1 MKIALDLSKELNLN
15 DVIFLSETNANM
27 RKTWKIE
34 REMTNIMI
42 RQTENHN
49 TPTKREKY
57 VNMVVDFTDDMIS
70 FLIDILDLNP
80 LEYKKILYDETSY
93 FDCLNATTKI
103 TGAMLHV
110 EPITTNG
117 DDDFNLQQYKNQLK
131 ERYFFLDN
139 AVKDF
144 DYNELQIMTNLH
156 IAPGDFEQENYYR
169 LMEVLSALSSEERP
183 MTGAGFLKS
192 LNVNKDKIN
201 DTLKGN
207 VK

>member
-1 MKIALDLSKELNLN
+1 MKIALDLSEELNLN

-42 RQTENHN
+42 RQAENHN
-49 TPTKREKY
+49 TPAKREKY
-57 VNMVVDFTDDMIS
+57 VNMVADFTDDMIA

-80 LEYKKILYDETSY
+80 LIYKELLYEETSY

-110 EPITTNG
+110 EPIATKG

-169 LMEVLSALSSEERP
+169 LMEVLSALSPDERP

-192 LNVNKDKIN
+192 LNVNKDKNN

>member
-42 RQTENHN
+42 RQTENYN
-49 TPTKREKY
+49 TPTKREQY
-57 VNMVVDFTDDMIS
+57 VNMAVDFTDDMIS

-80 LEYKKILYDETSY
+80 LTYKELLYEETSY

-110 EPITTNG
+110 EPIVTKG

-156 IAPGDFEQENYYR
+156 IAPGDFEKENYYR
-169 LMEVLSALSSEERP
+169 LMEVLSALSPDERP
-183 MTGAGFLKS
+183 MTGSGFLKS

-201 DTLKGN
+201 DTLKG
-207 VK
+207 KDK

>member
-1 MKIALDLSKELNLN
+1 MKIALDLSKELNLK
-15 DVIFLSETNANM
+15 DVVFLSETNANM

-42 RQTENHN
+42 RQTEKHD
-49 TPTKREKY
+49 TPVKREKY
-57 VNMVVDFTDDMIS
+57 IDMAENFTNDMIA

-80 LEYKKILYDETSY
+80 LEYKKILFDETSY

-117 DDDFNLQQYKNQLK
+117 EDDFNLQQYKNQLK

-169 LMEVLSALSSEERP
+169 LMEIMAALSPDERP

-192 LNVNKDKIN
+192 LNVSKDKVN

>member
-1 MKIALDLSKELNLN
+1 MKIALDLSKELNLK

-57 VNMVVDFTDDMIS
+57 VNMVADFTDDMIS

-80 LEYKKILYDETSY
+80 LTYKELLYEETSY

-110 EPITTNG
+110 EPVTTKG

-169 LMEVLSALSSEERP
+169 LMEVLSALSPEERP
-183 MTGAGFLKS
+183 MTGSGFLKS

-201 DTLKGN
+201 DTLKG
-207 VK
+207 KDK

>member
-1 MKIALDLSKELNLN
+1 MKMALDLSKELNLK
-15 DVIFLSETNANM
+15 DVVFLSETNANM

-42 RQTENHN
+42 RQTEKHD
-49 TPTKREKY
+49 TPVKREKY
-57 VNMVVDFTDDMIS
+57 IDMAENFTNDMIA

-80 LEYKKILYDETSY
+80 LEYKKILFDETSY

-117 DDDFNLQQYKNQLK
+117 EDDFNLQQYKNQLK

-169 LMEVLSALSSEERP
+169 LMEIMAALSPDERP

-192 LNVNKDKIN
+192 LNVSKDKVN

>member
-34 REMTNIMI
+34 QEMTNIMI

-57 VNMVVDFTDDMIS
+57 VNMVVDFTNDMIS

-80 LEYKKILYDETSY
+80 LEYKKILYEETSY

-110 EPITTNG
+110 EPITTKGN
-117 DDDFNLQQYKNQLK
+117 DDFNLQQYKNQLK

-156 IAPGDFEQENYYR
+156 IAPRDFEQENYYR
-169 LMEVLSALSSEERP
+169 LMEVLAALSPDERP

-192 LNVNKDKIN
+192 LNTNKDTIN

>member
-1 MKIALDLSKELNLN
+1 MKIALDLSEELNLK

-42 RQTENHN
+42 RQTENHD
-49 TPTKREKY
+49 TPAKREQY
-57 VNMVVDFTDDMIS
+57 VNMAVDFTDDMIS

-80 LEYKKILYDETSY
+80 LTYKELLYEETSY

-169 LMEVLSALSSEERP
+169 LMEVLSALSPDERP
-183 MTGAGFLKS
+183 MTGSGFLKS

-201 DTLKGN
+201 DTLKG
-207 VK
+207 KDK